1 MYAYITTYAECEE
14 CILLYPKFED
24 ISHSYWKLN
33 QNIGDKKILISEIS
47 LESYEKSKEELFITV
62 MNDVIKEES
71 EYLDYFFDKSYDNLK
86 GYLEKF
92 ILQIKKRYAKE
103 EQNSMQFILRMAYM
117 PPLHLKEEV
126 INNFN
131 IYFLKLENLIKDL
144 FLEDLFLE
152 EKANMAT
159 LSFMN
164 MLNGLLV
171 TLIYGGCERFDLKF
185 KASWKVYW
193 AGLNKE

>member
-1 MYAYITTYAECEE
+1 MTINKIKKVALT
-14 CILLYPKFED
+14 KFIEQGYEGTSLSD
-24 ISHSYWKLN
+24 VANEVGIKKQSIYSHF
-33 QNIGDKKILISEIS
+33 
-47 LESYEKSKEELFITV
+47 KSKEELFITV

-152 EKANMAT
+152 DLFLEEKANMAT

>member
-1 MYAYITTYAECEE
+1 MTINKIKKVALT
-14 CILLYPKFED
+14 KFIEQGYEGTSLSD
-24 ISHSYWKLN
+24 VANEVGIKKQSIYSHF
-33 QNIGDKKILISEIS
+33 
-47 LESYEKSKEELFITV
+47 KSKEELFITV

-144 FLEDLFLE
+144 
-152 EKANMAT
+152 
-159 LSFMN
+159 
-164 MLNGLLV
+164 
-171 TLIYGGCERFDLKF
+171 
-185 KASWKVYW
+185 
-193 AGLNKE
+193 

>member
-1 MYAYITTYAECEE
+1 MTINKIKKVALT
-14 CILLYPKFED
+14 KFIEQGYEGTSLSD
-24 ISHSYWKLN
+24 VANEVGIKKQSIYSHF
-33 QNIGDKKILISEIS
+33 
-47 LESYEKSKEELFITV
+47 KSKEELFITV

-152 EKANMAT
+152 DLFLEEKANMAT

-185 KASWKVYW
+185 R
-193 AGLNKE
+193 LC